1 MGGSGANGLIKDTM
15 QCANM
20 KFYNP
25 SCSFYFYC
33 CRILS
38 PINLNK
44 DSDKISIEV
53 GKLKN
58 NLRVL
63 DGG

>member
-1 MGGSGANGLIKDTM
+1 MQCIFFNKSYM

-33 CRILS
+33 RRILR

-53 GKLKN
+53 SKLKN
-58 NLRVL
+58 NLTFL

>member
-1 MGGSGANGLIKDTM
+1 M
-15 QCANM
+15 QCANV
-20 KFYNP
+20 KLYHYIP

-38 PINLNK
+38 PINPNK
-44 DSDKISIEV
+44 GSDKISIEV
-53 GKLKN
+53 SKLKN
-58 NLRVL
+58 NLRFL

>member
-1 MGGSGANGLIKDTM
+1 MQCIFFNKRYM
-15 QCANM
+15 QCAN
-20 KFYNP
+20 

-44 DSDKISIEV
+44 DSEKISIEV
-53 GKLKN
+53 SKLKN
-58 NLRVL
+58 NLRFL

>member
-1 MGGSGANGLIKDTM
+1 MQCVFFNTERYM

-33 CRILS
+33 HRILS

-53 GKLKN
+53 SKLKD
-58 NLRVL
+58 NLRFL